1 MALELHERREGGS
14 PDTGAPDLT
23 PNVSIPAHPSHPSP
37 PTQGDLPG
45 PPVQRT
51 AQSGQG
57 PEHGCGLP
65 RIGVSEAHPWE
76 LS

>member
-1 MALELHERREGGS
+1 MALELHEREGGS

-23 PNVSIPAHPSHPSP
+23 PNVSIPAHHSHPSP
-37 PTQGDLPG
+37 PTLGDLPG

-57 PEHGCGLP
+57 P
-65 RIGVSEAHPWE
+65 VSTVTCAWVWSPEDR
-76 LS
+76 SF